1 MKQQIYNYLIST
13 TYNYKSINL
22 KVHQMCLYFGVAD
35 RSGYL
40 YLHYFKFA
48 VTLLLPCNL
57 SMMIVVCIDSM
68 RILPIIFT
76 SCILIFI
83 TGCASM
89 KPSDFE
95 KGNSTADPIQFF
107 IGKTTSDGVVENRAG
122 KPITRI
128 KTETVGTIQDSII
141 QIEQD
146 LYPEGG
152 NKNHR
157 SWQLRQID
165 KHHVDATANDIDGTA
180 HGLLY
185 GNHFSWTFR
194 LKLTQ
199 RKFIKHLRMSQN
211 MYLMPD
217 GNSMIIRSVLRKF
230 GIVVVQITEEF
241 QKN

>member
-1 MKQQIYNYLIST
+1 
-13 TYNYKSINL
+13 
-22 KVHQMCLYFGVAD
+22 
-35 RSGYL
+35 
-40 YLHYFKFA
+40 
-48 VTLLLPCNL
+48 
-57 SMMIVVCIDSM
+57 M
-68 RILPIIFT
+68 RILQFIFLLGI
-76 SCILIFI
+76 SFYL

-89 KPSDFE
+89 KPADFE
-95 KGNSTADPIQFF
+95 KGNSTAVPIQFF

-128 KTETVGTIQDSII
+128 KTETVGTVIDSII

-152 NKNHR
+152 KKNHR

-165 KHHVDATANDIDGTA
+165 EHHVDATANDIDGTA

-185 GNHFSWTFR
+185 GNNFSWAFR
-194 LKLTQ
+194 LKLTE

-241 QKN
+241 QKIKQ